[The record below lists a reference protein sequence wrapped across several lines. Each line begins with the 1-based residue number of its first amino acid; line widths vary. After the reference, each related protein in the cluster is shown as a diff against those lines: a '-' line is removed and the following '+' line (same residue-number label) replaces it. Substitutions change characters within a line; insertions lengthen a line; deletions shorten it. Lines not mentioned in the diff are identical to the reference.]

1 MSESKE
7 LINFLLSHYP
17 STSIEKK
24 VEKYVEVKKQKKI
37 DSIDYMAWFK
47 RNILVV
53 LLFILLCVVTYK
65 TYSRR

>member
-17 STSIEKK
+17 STSTEKK
-24 VEKYVEVKKQKKI
+24 VEKFVEVKKQQKSNSMNYVAWIKKN
-37 DSIDYMAWFK
+37 M
-47 RNILVV
+47 LVL
-53 LLFILLCVVTYK
+53 LLFILLCIITYK